1 MSTSTYPHYQVTA
14 DRNTGEWISD
24 AVYVGEVYLA
34 EWYAQQDTDA
44 EHYDTYQVGSEL
56 RAVTVVWE
64 D

>member
-34 EWYAQQDTDA
+34 EWYAQQDI
-44 EHYDTYQVGSEL
+44 
-56 RAVTVVWE
+56 RI
-64 D
+64 